1 MSQAPAHNSLAFL
14 KGSNASTS
22 SFDRLNTSRSR
33 SGSLMRAMSNHNP
46 TPSTALTRRFSEALP
61 RNSFLH
67 DQHDSTTLNH
77 PLSHY
82 ANPSTTSFSQLPD
95 TNWAN
100 RLEDFELKDPIG
112 YGSSAV
118 VYGAIYKPLNKR
130 VALKMIDLDMFERNQ
145 IDELRRETA
154 LMALSKHPNVLQVYG
169 SFVNGSKLYIVTPY
183 LSAGSCLDIIKSA
196 FKQGFEET
204 TIATIL
210 KQALEGLVYLH
221 KNGHIHRDVKAG
233 NLLMDEHGTVL
244 LADFGVS
251 SSLTENGGVR
261 KTFVGTPCW
270 MAPEVMEQASYDYK
284 ADIWS
289 FGITALELAKG
300 HAPFAKFPP
309 MKVLMMTLSND
320 PPTLDRDSTKYK
332 YTKVFKEMIDCCLQK
347 DPRKR
352 PTAEKLLQHPFFKQA
367 KKKEYLCKSLL
378 VHVPSLEQRPH
389 KKVPQKHITFETT
402 EQWDFDTDDTT
413 TTTEKK
419 QPTRKHIS
427 FGEVVIRDAAKPATA
442 TTASDSSN
450 STITKKSRFVIEENH
465 DTPPVSTPSPPV
477 APLDVVSPSNPD
489 CEIKKGRF
497 SVNQRAVEEV
507 ATQDL
512 TPLPLSRLSSQ
523 DSVHGERKS
532 RFEIQQQPHPST
544 EGALSRE
551 NSNSSGV
558 SLPRNGST
566 SSKSSRFSVEVEQHH
581 PAGRDEQQQ
590 SSTTTTTTND
600 CCRKKGRFELSGN
613 AAATATATNTMDRSA
628 DSSLSGSPNTSPY
641 TSLSRDPSS
650 VRHIITTAQSPAAG
664 ISEIPSIMYTQMETL
679 FKQNEI
685 QRSLLNDML
694 SCLSNTTQQ
703 QRSRKPSYDG
713 AEHHPS
719 DTVER
724 LQQQLAISHAE
735 RDKLSREN
743 EALKRELEQLRR
755 NNAK

>member
-14 KGSNASTS
+14 KGSNASSS
-22 SFDRLNTSRSR
+22 SFDRFNTSRSR
-33 SGSLMRAMSNHNP
+33 SGSFMRAMSTHNP
-46 TPSTALTRRFSEALP
+46 APSTALTRRFSEALP
-61 RNSFLH
+61 RSSFLH
-67 DQHDSTTLNH
+67 DQHDSTTQN

-82 ANPSTTSFSQLPD
+82 ANPSTTSFSQLSD

-233 NLLMDEHGTVL
+233 NLLMDEQGTVL

-402 EQWDFDTDDTT
+402 EQWDFDTDDA

-419 QPTRKHIS
+419 QQPTRKHIS
-427 FGEVVIRDAAKPATA
+427 FGEVVIRDAAKPAATA

-465 DTPPVSTPSPPV
+465 DAPPVSTPSPPV
-477 APLDVVSPSNPD
+477 APLDVVSPSNPE

-497 SVNQRAVEEV
+497 SVNQRSVEEV

-523 DSVHGERKS
+523 DSVQGERKS
-532 RFEIQQQPHPST
+532 RFEIQQQPHPSN

-551 NSNSSGV
+551 NSNSSGI

-581 PAGRDEQQQ
+581 PAGRDEP
-590 SSTTTTTTND
+590 STTTTTTTSD
-600 CCRKKGRFELSGN
+600 CCRKKGRFELTGN
-613 AAATATATNTMDRSA
+613 AATATASNTMDRSA

-650 VRHIITTAQSPAAG
+650 VRHIITSQPLAAG
-664 ISEIPSIMYTQMETL
+664 VNEIPSIMYTQMETL
-679 FKQNEI
+679 FKQNEV
-685 QRSLLNDML
+685 QRNLLNDML

-703 QRSRKPSYDG
+703 RSRKPSYDG
-713 AEHHPS
+713 AGYPP
-719 DTVER
+719 DAIER

-735 RDKLSREN
+735 RDKLTREN
-743 EALKRELEQLRR
+743 ETLKRELEQLRR
-755 NNAK
+755 NNIK

>member
-1 MSQAPAHNSLAFL
+1 M
-14 KGSNASTS
+14 
-22 SFDRLNTSRSR
+22 
-33 SGSLMRAMSNHNP
+33 
-46 TPSTALTRRFSEALP
+46 
-61 RNSFLH
+61 
-67 DQHDSTTLNH
+67 
-77 PLSHY
+77 
-82 ANPSTTSFSQLPD
+82 
-95 TNWAN
+95 
-100 RLEDFELKDPIG
+100 
-112 YGSSAV
+112 
-118 VYGAIYKPLNKR
+118 
-130 VALKMIDLDMFERNQ
+130 
-145 IDELRRETA
+145 
-154 LMALSKHPNVLQVYG
+154 
-169 SFVNGSKLYIVTPY
+169 
-183 LSAGSCLDIIKSA
+183 
-196 FKQGFEET
+196 
-204 TIATIL
+204 
-210 KQALEGLVYLH
+210 
-221 KNGHIHRDVKAG
+221 
-233 NLLMDEHGTVL
+233 
-244 LADFGVS
+244 
-251 SSLTENGGVR
+251 
-261 KTFVGTPCW
+261 
-270 MAPEVMEQASYDYK
+270 
-284 ADIWS
+284 
-289 FGITALELAKG
+289 
-300 HAPFAKFPP
+300 
-309 MKVLMMTLSND
+309 
-320 PPTLDRDSTKYK
+320 
-332 YTKVFKEMIDCCLQK
+332 
-347 DPRKR
+347 
-352 PTAEKLLQHPFFKQA
+352 
-367 KKKEYLCKSLL
+367 
-378 VHVPSLEQRPH
+378 HVPPLEQRPH

-402 EQWDFDTDDTT
+402 EQWDFDTDDTTTT

-523 DSVHGERKS
+523 DSVHGGKVIHHLTPNIMLICHIIERKS

-590 SSTTTTTTND
+590 SSTTTTTTTTTND

-613 AAATATATNTMDRSA
+613 AATTATAPNTMDRSA

-650 VRHIITTAQSPAAG
+650 VRHIITTAQSPAAAG

-713 AEHHPS
+713 AEHHHPS
-719 DTVER
+719 DAVER